1 MLGINDAVA
10 EDIYSRTPQTFK
22 ALQNLV
28 VAMDD
33 FQNKFGKKTWF
44 CSDNSPE
51 AYTRLPT
58 NIARAINAMRADG
71 VISAKT
77 PAEDIHKLLKA
88 QLDGFFETFPTFT
101 TARIF
106 SDVSFAEKSFMGI
119 IKEYI
124 DMR

>member
-1 MLGINDAVA
+1 MLGNNDAVA

-44 CSDNSPE
+44 FSDNSPE
-51 AYTRLPT
+51 AFTMLPT
-58 NIARAINAMRADG
+58 NIARTINAMRADG
-71 VISAKT
+71 VISRKT
-77 PAEDIHKLLKA
+77 PAEEIDTLLKA
-88 QLDGFFETFPTFT
+88 QLDRFFEAFPMWT

-119 IKEYI
+119 IKEYV